1 LAFWLIVDSSAK
13 PVYFYDV
20 SGFFIEF
27 KKDNYNEQYLCE
39 LGLNVRQV
47 KAILFVIAHGKI
59 SNKEFQEINSIS
71 KRTATS
77 ELTELVIKYQIL
89 IK

>member
-1 LAFWLIVDSSAK
+1 MSSRAK
-13 PVYFYDV
+13 PIYFYDV
-20 SGFFIEF
+20 SGFFVEF
-27 KKDNYNEQYLCE
+27 KKDNYNEQYLSE
-39 LGLNVRQV
+39 LGLNVQQV
-47 KAILFVIAHGKI
+47 RAILFVIAHGKI
-59 SNKEFQEINSIS
+59 SNKEFQDINSIS